1 MGHPQLLASECRQ
14 SKWATEPKPLQR
26 SARKHLEGIVVG
38 VGGQSEGCHNTPSSH
53 CKTEN
58 APRRLCAS
66 RALIVTV
73 VLLPGTSRGQQP
85 PPHAPRILGRTCL
98 PPPGFE
104 GRGGGG
110 TNGASF
116 PVSHESDR
124 GRLSDPPPHVPVTDQ
139 LLHHRLVPVLAH
151 GRPGDGG

>member
-1 MGHPQLLASECRQ
+1 M
-14 SKWATEPKPLQR
+14 
-26 SARKHLEGIVVG
+26 VG

-73 VLLPGTSRGQQP
+73 VLLPSTSRGQQP
-85 PPHAPRILGRTCL
+85 PPHVPRILGRTCL

-110 TNGASF
+110 RGAGLTEPRSPSAMSPIGDAFRTRLRMF
-116 PVSHESDR
+116 PSLINCCTIDWFQSW
-124 GRLSDPPPHVPVTDQ
+124 PTDA
-139 LLHHRLVPVLAH
+139 LEMVANKFLEDVELDDNIR
-151 GRPGDGG
+151 RE